1 MASLK
6 YYKVFTGHNNRV
18 LMANLEHSC
27 STVIRREFA
36 IMKKNLKKNAVFF
49 IFLPAGDRRT
59 DDGQMTDR

>member
-1 MASLK
+1 
-6 YYKVFTGHNNRV
+6 
-18 LMANLEHSC
+18 MANLEHSC